1 MHRDCQSPSCKFD
14 WLWRN
19 VRLEKRRKSACI
31 HVWYVIVQKSDTRI
45 DDTVAA
51 NHWSVTSLE
60 TVGLP
65 LPSTTLMPLL
75 ALQRVEALARVIV
88 GMFPPSKRSK
98 NWYIIIMSLWWYTIQ
113 VAYDTSYIMYM
124 PYTYTIFSYLSTS
137 TNNYGYIFI
146 MIIHKWG
153 LFSFFFPYGANVSLR
168 PLKRTWRTGQ
178 SWGRHGLADG
188 NTGWCHRCCL
198 VVTFWPCI
206 FETFWDIRWI

>member
-14 WLWRN
+14 WFWRN

-51 NHWSVTSLE
+51 SHWSVTSLE

-65 LPSTTLMPLL
+65 LPSTKLMPLL
-75 ALQRVEALARVIV
+75 ALQRVEALALCHRWDVPALKTFEELIFYNYV
-88 GMFPPSKRSK
+88 FVMIHDTGCI
-98 NWYIIIMSLWWYTIQ
+98 WYILHHVYCIHLYYLYLPAQITT
-113 VAYDTSYIMYM
+113 AT
-124 PYTYTIFSYLSTS
+124 YLSWLYTS
-137 TNNYGYIFI
+137 EGCFRF
-146 MIIHKWG
+146 
-153 LFSFFFPYGANVSLR
+153 FSPYGANVSPR